1 MPIQVK
7 HIYEPVAQSDGLR
20 ILVDRTWPQG
30 ISRFDARISHWFH
43 GVAPSIELRRWFN
56 QRADRWDE
64 FRRLYLA
71 ELANNPA
78 VGELRMLTKS
88 RPVSL
93 IYAARDKEHNH
104 ARILAAYLGNSSSRP
119 QQMPTK
125 DGDTIKHIGSS
136 CG

>member
-30 ISRFDARISHWFH
+30 ISRFDARISHWLH

-56 QRADRWDE
+56 QKSERWDE

-71 ELANNPA
+71 ELVSNPA
-78 VGELRMLTKS
+78 VGELRMLTKNRS
-88 RPVSL
+88 VSL
-93 IYAARDKEHNH
+93 LYAARDKEHNH
-104 ARILAAYLGNSSSRP
+104 ARILAAHLGSPSSRP
-119 QQMPTK
+119 QQSPTR
-125 DGDTIKHIGSS
+125 DRDAIQHIGSS
-136 CG
+136 RG